1 MEETAFNTMIS
12 LKIALR
18 YLFSKKTH
26 SAVNVISFIS
36 VAGVA
41 LATTAIVCVLSVFNG
56 FSDLAYNQIS
66 ALAPDLRIEPVEGK
80 VIANADSLIGII
92 RQQPDVEEAEPTIEE
107 RALAIYEGRQMP
119 VRAKGV
125 TDSYPSLSS
134 IDRLTK
140 EDGAF
145 MLEDSTL
152 GAFATISVGVAL
164 SLEARPGFV
173 SPMELYVPRRK
184 GKINPAN
191 PARAFRSDTLLV
203 GGVFQMDQA
212 EFDTDVVIVPL
223 TTMRRLLDYPS
234 EATAIEIKVSDGSDI
249 NALQR
254 RLQELSGDGLS
265 VKTRLQQQEQSFK
278 MIEVEKWITFL
289 LLAFILLIASFNVI
303 STLSMLVIEKED
315 SIRTL
320 FALGASKKLISR
332 IFFLEGWLISLFG
345 GLAGIIAGVI
355 LCISQ
360 STFGFIKLGGN
371 HDMMTTDIYPA
382 RVEFIDLAAVLCLVA
397 IIGWITSTATSLFT
411 SKRIK
416 NGTDNC

>member
-1 MEETAFNTMIS
+1 MIS

-56 FSDLAYNQIS
+56 FSDLAYEQIS
-66 ALAPDLRIEPVEGK
+66 ALAPDLRIEPNNGK
-80 VIANADSLIGII
+80 VIANADSLIKAI
-92 RQQPDVEEAEPTIEE
+92 RLQPNVEIAEPTLEE

-125 TDSYPSLSS
+125 TESYTKLAS
-134 IDRLTK
+134 IDKLTK

-145 MLEDSTL
+145 LLEDSIW
-152 GAFATISVGVAL
+152 GAFTTISVGVAL
-164 SLEARPGFV
+164 NLEARPGFV
-173 SPMELYVPRRK
+173 SQMELYVPRRK

-191 PARAFRSDTLLV
+191 PTRAFRSDTLLI

-223 TTMRRLLDYPS
+223 STMRRLLDYQT
-234 EATAIEIKVSDGSDI
+234 EATAIEIKASDGTDI
-249 NALQR
+249 NSLER
-254 RLQELSGDGLS
+254 RLQSLLGDGLS
-265 VKTRLQQQEQSFK
+265 VKNRLQQQETSFK

-315 SIRTL
+315 SIKTL
-320 FALGASKKLISR
+320 FALGASKKLISK

-345 GLAGIIAGVI
+345 GLLGIIAGVA

-360 STFGFIKLGGN
+360 RTFGFIKLGGN
-371 HDMMTTDIYPA
+371 HDMMTTDIYPV
-382 RVEFIDLAAVLCLVA
+382 RIELIDLAAVLCLVA
-397 IIGWITSTATSLFT
+397 IIGWITSTVTSLFT
-411 SKRIK
+411 SKRLK
-416 NGTDNC
+416 SNVVNC

>member
-1 MEETAFNTMIS
+1 MIS

-56 FSDLAYNQIS
+56 FSDLAYEQIS
-66 ALAPDLRIEPVEGK
+66 ALAPDLRIEPNDGK
-80 VIANADSLIGII
+80 VIANADSLIKAI
-92 RQQPDVEEAEPTIEE
+92 RLQPDVAVAEPTLEE

-125 TDSYPSLSS
+125 TESYPELSS
-134 IDRLTK
+134 IDKLTK

-145 MLEDSTL
+145 LLEDSTW
-152 GAFATISVGVAL
+152 GSFATISVGVAL
-164 SLEARPGFV
+164 NLEARPGFV
-173 SPMELYVPRRK
+173 SPVELYVPRRK

-223 TTMRRLLDYPS
+223 STMRRLLDYPT
-234 EATAIEIKVSDGSDI
+234 EATAIEIKALDGTDI
-249 NALQR
+249 NSLER
-254 RLQELSGDGLS
+254 RLQSLVGDGLS
-265 VKTRLQQQEQSFK
+265 VKNRLEQQETSFK

-289 LLAFILLIASFNVI
+289 LLSFILLIASFNVI

-345 GLAGIIAGVI
+345 GLIGIIVGVV
-355 LCISQ
+355 LCVSQ
-360 STFGFIKLGGN
+360 RTFGFIKLGGN
-371 HDMMTTDIYPA
+371 HDMMTTDIYPV
-382 RVEFIDLAAVLCLVA
+382 RIELVDLAAVLCLVA
-397 IIGWITSTATSLFT
+397 IIGWITSTVTSIFT
-411 SKRIK
+411 SKRLK
-416 NGTDNC
+416 NSVANC

>member
-1 MEETAFNTMIS
+1 MIS

-56 FSDLAYNQIS
+56 FSDLAYEQIS
-66 ALAPDLRIEPVEGK
+66 ALAPDLRIEPNNGK
-80 VIANADSLIGII
+80 VIANADSLIKAI
-92 RQQPDVEEAEPTIEE
+92 RLQPDVEIAEPTLEE
-107 RALAIYEGRQMP
+107 RAIAIYEGRQMP

-125 TDSYPSLSS
+125 TESYTKLAS
-134 IDRLTK
+134 IDKLTK

-145 MLEDSTL
+145 LLEDSIW
-152 GAFATISVGVAL
+152 GAFTTISVGVAL
-164 SLEARPGFV
+164 NLEARPGFV
-173 SPMELYVPRRK
+173 SQMELYVPRRK

-191 PARAFRSDTLLV
+191 PTRAFRSDTLLI

-223 TTMRRLLDYPS
+223 STMRRLLDYQT
-234 EATAIEIKVSDGSDI
+234 EATAIEIKASDGTDI
-249 NALQR
+249 NSLER
-254 RLQELSGDGLS
+254 RLQSLLGDGLS
-265 VKTRLQQQEQSFK
+265 VKNRLQQQETSFK

-315 SIRTL
+315 SIKTL
-320 FALGASKKLISR
+320 FALGASKKLISK

-345 GLAGIIAGVI
+345 GLLGIIAGVA

-360 STFGFIKLGGN
+360 RTFGFIKLGGN
-371 HDMMTTDIYPA
+371 HDMMTTDIYPV
-382 RVEFIDLAAVLCLVA
+382 RIELIDLAAVLCLVA
-397 IIGWITSTATSLFT
+397 IIGWITSTVTSLFT
-411 SKRIK
+411 SKRLK
-416 NGTDNC
+416 SNVVNC

>member
-1 MEETAFNTMIS
+1 MIS

-56 FSDLAYNQIS
+56 FSDLAYEQIS
-66 ALAPDLRIEPVEGK
+66 ALAPDLRIEPNNGK
-80 VIANADSLIGII
+80 IIENADSLIKAI
-92 RQQPDVEEAEPTIEE
+92 RLQPGVEIAEPTLEE

-125 TDSYPSLSS
+125 TESYPKLAS
-134 IDRLTK
+134 IDKLTK

-145 MLEDSTL
+145 LLEDSVW
-152 GAFATISVGVAL
+152 GAFTTISVGVAL
-164 SLEARPGFV
+164 NLEARPGFV
-173 SPMELYVPRRK
+173 SPIELYVPRKK

-191 PARAFRSDTLLV
+191 PARAFRSDTLLI

-212 EFDTDVVIVPL
+212 EFDTDAVIVPL
-223 TTMRRLLDYPS
+223 STMQRLLDYPT
-234 EATAIEIKVSDGSDI
+234 EATAIEIKASEGTDI
-249 NALQR
+249 NSLER
-254 RLQELSGDGLS
+254 RLQSLLDDGLS
-265 VKTRLQQQEQSFK
+265 VKNRLQQQETSFK

-315 SIRTL
+315 SIKTL
-320 FALGASKKLISR
+320 FALGTSKKLISR

-345 GLAGIIAGVI
+345 GLIGIITGVA
-355 LCISQ
+355 LCLSQ
-360 STFGFIKLGGN
+360 RTFGFIKLGGN
-371 HDMMTTDIYPA
+371 HDMMTTDIYPV
-382 RVEFIDLAAVLCLVA
+382 RIELIDLTAVLCLVA
-397 IIGWITSTATSLFT
+397 IIGWITSTVTSLFT
-411 SKRIK
+411 SKRLK
-416 NGTDNC
+416 NSTANC